1 MDQFF
6 NRSFHGPSGFTPNP
20 GFGPAPPSFFL
31 GTSSFPPMMGGF
43 APYAQPVPPF
53 ADQNVFTILQAFD
66 KDGNGVITESDFVIA
81 AYQNGYGHLGE
92 MAARNTFRQLDTNRN
107 GLLDIHEAVNA
118 FAILKGMS
126 PENLKKNKIVS

>member
-1 MDQFF
+1 QLDT
-6 NRSFHGPSGFTPNP
+6 NRNGLLDIHEAVNAFAILKGMSPGHG
-20 GFGPAPPSFFL
+20 
-31 GTSSFPPMMGGF
+31 
-43 APYAQPVPPF
+43 
-53 ADQNVFTILQAFD
+53 DQNVFTILQAFD
-66 KDGNGVITESDFVIA
+66 KDGNGVITEADFVIA

-126 PENLKKNKIVS
+126 PGMPTPFF